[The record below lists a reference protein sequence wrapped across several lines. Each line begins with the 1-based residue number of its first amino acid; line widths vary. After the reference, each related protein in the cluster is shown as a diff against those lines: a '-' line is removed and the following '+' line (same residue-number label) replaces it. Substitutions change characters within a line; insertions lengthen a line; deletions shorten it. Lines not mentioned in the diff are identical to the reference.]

1 MRCSTAFIFIGHRH
15 WYKIRITRRAI
26 ATAEEGLT
34 YFPEDQFLRQNLKVA
49 SLDQFYLLSKAGD
62 FESAFVL
69 IQRMTDQFPS
79 EKAFEMLAVN
89 LVADQ
94 AKISPIA
101 STEKHFLN
109 AITKYPNNKKLCEL
123 FAYRFVKYAETLK
136 VQGKA
141 QEGIDLLDRARQMD
155 ELALHQSMIVPKLVS
170 MLNNLNCYGLKN
182 IAKPELSL
190 SEGLI

>member
-1 MRCSTAFIFIGHRH
+1 
-15 WYKIRITRRAI
+15 
-26 ATAEEGLT
+26 
-34 YFPEDQFLRQNLKVA
+34 
-49 SLDQFYLLSKAGD
+49 
-62 FESAFVL
+62 
-69 IQRMTDQFPS
+69 
-79 EKAFEMLAVN
+79 MLAVN

-101 STEKHFLN
+101 STEKYFLN
-109 AITKYPNNKKLCEL
+109 AITKYPNNKKLREL

-141 QEGIDLLDRARQMD
+141 QEGIDLLDRARQTD